1 MYFATHKYY
10 TEIQKLFDES
20 LPIDVRGIFLDI
32 NKAFDKVWHKGLIYK
47 LKSYGIAGNLLN
59 LIKSYLMDY
68 NQSVVFNSQT
78 SSWERVLSGVPQGS
92 VLGPLLFLLYINDLP
107 DGIQSIFNPSAKYLW
122 MTRPSFQNVMIL
134 KNLNGN

>member
-47 LKSYGIAGNLLN
+47 LKSYGISGN
-59 LIKSYLMDY
+59 
-68 NQSVVFNSQT
+68 
-78 SSWERVLSGVPQGS
+78 
-92 VLGPLLFLLYINDLP
+92 
-107 DGIQSIFNPSAKYLW
+107 
-122 MTRPSFQNVMIL
+122 IL
-134 KNLNGN
+134 KLIEIT